1 MKKNKKI
8 NTSEDILENT
18 NENEV
23 EVNLTPINTEDVKV
37 EEVEE
42 VKKEAN
48 INDLLDKD
56 LIDRILELMIKLGF
70 DIDTGKAIIEGLL
83 KKVGYEELTL
93 ATEIDDSA
101 KMRRRIRATLSFK
114 EHKMLNISNVI
125 SNANGFTIAMLER
138 KYENAKLSS
147 DKGVKEDI
155 STFESELV
163 ELFNLAVTGL
173 KIRTAQERQ
182 KVIDENGLEKNYI
195 AFDDVDF
202 FKIFEVSLSN
212 FYDAKSISGFT
223 YNAISQLLS
232 QVQKYE
238 VSLNYLNVA
247 LASYKVIL
255 YLVAYFVIGFS
266 AVKFGLIDVPTEE
279 SSYVQ
284 DVSALIRENEKGMK
298 KRHEVQLGEFEYFK
312 SLLPE

>member
-8 NTSEDILENT
+8 NTSEDIVENT
-18 NENEV
+18 NETEV
-23 EVNLTPINTEDVKV
+23 EVNSTSLNTEDVKV
-37 EEVEE
+37 KE
-42 VKKEAN
+42 VKEN
-48 INDLLDKD
+48 NTNGLLGKD
-56 LIDRILELMIKLGF
+56 LINRILELMIKLGM
-70 DIDTGKAIIEGLL
+70 DIDTGKAIIEELI

-93 ATEIDDSA
+93 ATDIDDSS
-101 KMRRRIRATLSFK
+101 KMRRRIRATLTFK
-114 EHKMLNISNVI
+114 EQKMVDMSNVI

-138 KYENAKLSS
+138 KYEDAKLSS
-147 DKGVKEDI
+147 DKDVREDI
-155 STFESELV
+155 NKFEAEIV

-182 KVIDENGLEKNYI
+182 KVIDENGLETNYV

-202 FKIFEVSLSN
+202 FKIFELSLAN

-232 QVQKYE
+232 QIQKYE

-266 AVKFGLIDVPTEE
+266 AIKFNLIDMPTEE
-279 SSYVQ
+279 KPYVE
-284 DVSALIRENEKGMK
+284 DVSNLIRENEKGMRLRK
-298 KRHEVQLGEFEYFK
+298 EVQLGEFEYFK
-312 SLLPE
+312 SLLPTE